1 MLHVSVGRISK
12 TVLSFARCVQLN
24 QVARDVLHF
33 IFRPLFE
40 SFPSAAAEF
49 GYCRRSAF
57 TTFVFG
63 YAMQIV
69 NAHKDGISFA
79 VGESNHL
86 LRFAVDGS
94 RDESSELSDTMIAVH
109 YIIAKS

>member
-1 MLHVSVGRISK
+1 MLHVSVRRVSE
-12 TVLSFARCVQLN
+12 TVLTFARGVELY
-24 QVARDVLHF
+24 QVARDVLHLVF
-33 IFRPLFE
+33 CPLFE
-40 SFPSAAAEF
+40 PFPSAAAEF

-63 YAMQIV
+63 YTMQIV